1 MHILQSLHKSS
12 KLFEKDAHFLW
23 IFITIKSNKT
33 TLNWSK
39 NVCKEYI
46 CEEYRINRPEK
57 VFWST
62 ESTVLTKRRFE
73 DMQQIYRRPP
83 MPKCDFNKVFWNR
96 TSAWVLCNFIEIALR
111 HGRSPLNLLHIFS
124 ISFPRNTSGWLLL
137 NNAKFWTKKCKK
149 QYMCCNYNDT
159 STTYFISN
167 MALLRVRNH

>member
-73 DMQQIYRRPP
+73 DMQQIYRRTP
-83 MPKCDFNKVFWNR
+83 MPKWDLNKLYWNR
-96 TSAWVLCNFIEIALR
+96 TSAWVFSCKFAAYFQ
-111 HGRSPLNLLHIFS
+111 SIFS
-124 ISFPRNTSGWLLL
+124 EHPKNTSEGL
-137 NNAKFWTKKCKK
+137 
-149 QYMCCNYNDT
+149 
-159 STTYFISN
+159 
-167 MALLRVRNH
+167 LLRVICRGSIKPIIL